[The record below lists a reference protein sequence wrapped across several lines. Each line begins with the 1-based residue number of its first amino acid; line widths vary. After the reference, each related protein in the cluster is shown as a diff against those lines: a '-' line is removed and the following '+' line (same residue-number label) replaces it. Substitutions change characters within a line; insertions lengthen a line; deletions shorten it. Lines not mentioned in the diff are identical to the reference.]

1 MINNLHDAT
10 PEETLTRE
18 EFLNSFTDETL
29 KERAFWADEMA
40 ETVAESVQ
48 EDCEAHIDGAYTNPG
63 VNLNYVKELHEWLEM
78 LGDKKR
84 MLLISEIVNRAIN
97 EPDPIEEEPEIE
109 ESTAEEVTTDQ
120 EEKEQKVNE
129 KELKQSIEHLQELCK
144 KQGITGKIG
153 QACMK
158 ALLSSML
165 MKKMND
171 YVTLVNAIADT
182 YDKMIVD
189 TIRSEDE
196 NHE

>member
-1 MINNLHDAT
+1 M
-10 PEETLTRE
+10 
-18 EFLNSFTDETL
+18 
-29 KERAFWADEMA
+29 
-40 ETVAESVQ
+40 
-48 EDCEAHIDGAYTNPG
+48 
-63 VNLNYVKELHEWLEM
+63 
-78 LGDKKR
+78 
-84 MLLISEIVNRAIN
+84 
-97 EPDPIEEEPEIE
+97 
-109 ESTAEEVTTDQ
+109 TTDQ

-158 ALLSSML
+158 ALLSAML

-189 TIRSEDE
+189 TIRSEEE

>member
-1 MINNLHDAT
+1 MINNLHDVT

-40 ETVAESVQ
+40 ETVAESAQ

-84 MLLISEIVNRAIN
+84 MLLINEIVNRAIN

-109 ESTAEEVTTDQ
+109 ESIVEEVTTDQ

-153 QACMK
+153 QVCMK
-158 ALLSSML
+158 ALLSAML

-189 TIRSEDE
+189 TIRSEEE